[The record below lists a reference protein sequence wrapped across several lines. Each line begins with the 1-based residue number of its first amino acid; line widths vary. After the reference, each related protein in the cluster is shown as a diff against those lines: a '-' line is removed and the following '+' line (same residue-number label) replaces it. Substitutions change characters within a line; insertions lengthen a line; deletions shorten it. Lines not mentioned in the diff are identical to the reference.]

1 MLSGR
6 TLLTSTA
13 IAVFVG
19 SALAADNGASLSGN
33 REQTGPQAA
42 DSRPAVD
49 LEWDNAI
56 MIFAGELQLVED
68 ETSTRASLSEGPSLS
83 DSGKKSK
90 RRSKGPQMADSQRQK
105 PVAGHCG
112 NDDFPQ
118 DWDVPRLSTA
128 PTIIEVPFTLSTDS
142 DGPTFISLDRL
153 AADFDLYQAEF
164 SKAENDSPE
173 IIGEI
178 FIGENDRYSLGTF
191 KASKEGTSLVKLSR
205 VRVDKVKKKTI
216 RLHLSA
222 KSSLAYSGEFDWGSL
237 LKVVDHKEKP
247 AGRIVIDWENASSE
261 QEDDDNDETISV
273 RGDLTN
279 DGMVNTGDFNAL
291 LAAWGTQE
299 GDLNGD
305 GNTNGQDLGIML
317 GLMEGCWG

>member
-6 TLLTSTA
+6 TLLASTA

-19 SALAADNGASLSGN
+19 SALAADDGASLSGN

-42 DSRPAVD
+42 ESRPAVD
-49 LEWDNAI
+49 VEWDNAI
-56 MIFAGELQLVED
+56 MILAGELQLVED
-68 ETSTRASLSEGPSLS
+68 ETYTRGSLSEGPSLS
-83 DSGKKSK
+83 SSGKKSE
-90 RRSKGPQMADSQRQK
+90 RRYKGPQMADSQRQK

-118 DWDVPRLSTA
+118 DWDAPRLSTA
-128 PTIIEVPFTLSTDS
+128 PTIIEFPFTLSTDS
-142 DGPTFISLDRL
+142 DGPSFISLDRL
-153 AADFDLYQAEF
+153 SADFDLYQAEF

-178 FIGENDRYSLGTF
+178 FIGENDRFSLGSFSAT
-191 KASKEGTSLVKLSR
+191 KEGTRLRELTR
-205 VRVDKVKKKTI
+205 VRVDKVRMQTI
-216 RLHLSA
+216 RLRLSA
-222 KSSLAYSGEFDWGSL
+222 NSSLVYTGEFDWSSL
-237 LKVVDHKEKP
+237 LKVVDHKGKP
-247 AGRIVIDWENASSE
+247 VGHIVIDWENASSE
-261 QEDDDNDETISV
+261 QDDDETFTLL
-273 RGDLTN
+273 GDLTN